1 MPKEKVQKEKQ
12 QSTKHKQYL
21 INLRHIFVSLFCEN
35 ISLDK
40 YLPIFFSILNGHFLI
55 IKFLT

>member
-12 QSTKHKQYL
+12 QSTKHKKNL

-35 ISLDK
+35 IIVLTNTCQ
-40 YLPIFFSILNGHFLI
+40 YFFLF
-55 IKFLT
+55 